1 MFMLRAALLFL
12 ILFASEAESVLSGDY
27 LPVGR
32 DDGRA
37 IFLDAARTRVV
48 RDCDGSD
55 VLESY
60 IRMDFPEQG
69 IVEVQQWNFRAGG
82 REYRVQDTYDYGA
95 DGSLVD
101 Q

>member
-1 MFMLRAALLFL
+1 MLRAALLFL

-27 LPVGR
+27 LSVGR

-37 IFLDAARTRVV
+37 IFLDAARTRFV

>member
-1 MFMLRAALLFL
+1 MLRAALLFL
-12 ILFASEAESVLSGDY
+12 FLFASEAECVLSGDY
-27 LPVGR
+27 VSLGR
-32 DDGRA
+32 DAGRSVS
-37 IFLDAARTRVV
+37 LDAARTRIV

-82 REYRVQDTYDYGA
+82 REYRVQDTYDYGP